1 MFSKPSSLMKLI
13 GLIVYIDDIIVMDD
27 DVEEI
32 KNLKTLLKSRTWE
45 L

>member
-1 MFSKPSSLMKLI
+1 MKLI
-13 GLIVYIDDIIVMDD
+13 GFIVYIDDIIIMDD